1 MLLKESCII
10 PAILFFNEIQLQQI
24 MCFSCNWMYI
34 FYESYIKQH
43 AHSSI
48 SFCLNKRY
56 ANGQKDLPMIIVIE
70 EFKIQT

>member
-1 MLLKESCII
+1 
-10 PAILFFNEIQLQQI
+10 
-24 MCFSCNWMYI
+24 MYI